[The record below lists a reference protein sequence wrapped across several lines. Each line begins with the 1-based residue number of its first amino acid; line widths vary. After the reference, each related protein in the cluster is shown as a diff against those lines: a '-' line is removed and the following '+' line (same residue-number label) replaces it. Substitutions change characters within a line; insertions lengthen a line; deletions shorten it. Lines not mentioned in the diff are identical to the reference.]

1 MKIFLSH
8 RSRDKPLVNDFKQLL
23 PPFLNTWLDDESLA
37 WGISLETELRS
48 TVQSGV
54 DFLVI
59 FLDNDALRSKWVRQE
74 LGWAIQRER
83 ELKRTFVL
91 PVLLPEAV
99 AEDLP
104 PELSQRVFLRLSDYS
119 RASIESLARK
129 ATEKLFQLV
138 VESYSCLQLE
148 VPRPKSLKA
157 VRDELSAGQAKILG
171 YVVEQCRDGAE
182 VTQRY
187 IENAMQH
194 AHASPELYYRLETLI
209 QQGFLAKRRISA
221 DGMFSYRLTE
231 AFQASLS
238 NT

>member
-8 RSRDKPLVNDFKQLL
+8 CSRDKPLVNDFKELL
-23 PPFLNTWLDDESLA
+23 PPFLSTWLDDESLS
-37 WGISLETELRS
+37 WGDQLATELRS
-48 TVQSGV
+48 TIQSGV

-59 FLDNDALRSKWVRQE
+59 FLDNESLNSAWVRQE
-74 LGWAIQRER
+74 LDWAIQRER

-91 PVLLPEAV
+91 PVLLPQALSEK
-99 AEDLP
+99 LP
-104 PELSQRVFLRLSDYS
+104 PELSERLFLRLSDYG
-119 RASIESLARK
+119 RASIEALAKR

-138 VESYSCLQLE
+138 VESYSYLQLE
-148 VPRPKSLKA
+148 IPRRKSLKA
-157 VRDELSAGQAKILG
+157 MRDELSAGQAKLLG
-171 YVVEQCRDGAE
+171 YVVDQCQDGSE

-209 QQGFLAKRRISA
+209 EQGFLAKRRISS

-231 AFQASLS
+231 EFRTALS
-238 NT
+238 ET

>member
-8 RSRDKPLVNDFKQLL
+8 RSRDKPLVNDFKELL
-23 PPFLNTWLDDESLA
+23 PSFLNPWLDDESLT

-48 TVQSGV
+48 TIQSGV

-59 FLDNDALRSKWVRQE
+59 FLDKDALRSTWVRQE
-74 LGWAIQRER
+74 LAWAIQRER
-83 ELKRTFVL
+83 ELKRIFVL

-104 PELSQRVFLRLSDYS
+104 PELSQRVFLRLADYG

-138 VESYSCLQLE
+138 VESYSSLQLE
-148 VPRPKSLKA
+148 VPRPKSLNA
-157 VRDELSAGQAKILG
+157 MRDELSAGQAKLLG
-171 YVVEQCRDGAE
+171 YVVEQCQNGAE

-187 IENAMQH
+187 IEKAMQH
-194 AHASPELYYRLETLI
+194 SHASSELFYRLETLI
-209 QQGFLAKRRISA
+209 QQGFLTKRRISA
-221 DGMFSYRLTE
+221 DGMFSYGLSE
-231 AFQASLS
+231 SFKASLS
-238 NT
+238 HM